1 MKRGLLTGLSI
12 AVLSGIAGM
21 TFANEYAGAITQ
33 HANTVVKTWLVD
45 AAIVDAVKA
54 QNSANAGLTQADIDN
69 LDKQW
74 RAEVS
79 AAAKPTIDK
88 VLGNSLSA
96 YLKAKL
102 EASKGLYT
110 EIFVMD
116 GKGLNVG
123 QSNITSDYWQGDEP
137 KWQETFGK
145 GAGSVHISDVE
156 EDESTQTYQS
166 QLSLPIVDPASQAV
180 IGAITI
186 GINVEGL

>member
-1 MKRGLLTGLSI
+1 MKRAILSPWLVI
-12 AVLSGIAGM
+12 AMATLPASS
-21 TFANEYAGAITQ
+21 FANDYTAAITQ
-33 HANTVVKTWLVD
+33 HANTVVKTWLGD

-54 QNSANAGLTQADIDN
+54 QNDAHTNLTQADIDR

-79 AAAKPTIDK
+79 ASSKPTIDS
-88 VLGNSLSA
+88 VLGNALSGF
-96 YLKAKL
+96 LKAKQ
-102 EASKGLYT
+102 ASSNGLYT

-116 GKGLNVG
+116 NKGLNVG
-123 QSNITSDYWQGDEP
+123 QSEITSDYWQGDEP
-137 KWQETFGK
+137 KWQDTYAK
-145 GAGSVHISDVE
+145 GAGSIHISEVE

-166 QLSLPIVDPASQAV
+166 QLSLPILDPASQQP